1 LCNKY
6 IGCRLDNL
14 KKLQSLSKHFT
25 VLYVED
31 NPSLRDNAQKL
42 LKKFFKRVTVAEDG
56 QEGLEKF
63 KQFRY
68 PIVITDIKMP
78 RLDGVSL
85 IKKIKLI
92 SPQTKIVV
100 LSAFDDKEYLLE
112 FIEEGVF
119 KFLKK
124 PVSLQRLTDVL
135 YDVVVKL
142 REENHSINSL
152 SETQDSNKSGEEN
165 STDESEKNFNDTKLL
180 FELLEKMKNEN
191 KKLELHNYYKGLSIT
206 NDASIIHIDHEKES
220 IIIHTSFIQQKA
232 IQHEE
237 VTYIVSES
245 LPYVVFGGEIELLSF
260 DKGEMKLQKLSFTK
274 SSPVDRETVRVYP
287 EKGYEI
293 SLFAGDEKLQSDIT
307 IQDISLNGV
316 RITMSTL
323 PAGLRINE
331 KLHVEINLGKSD
343 FYVNVGVSIYRIDES
358 ETMFQIVLLFETPQ
372 RKQLTKYITKRQMA
386 IIREFKGIQNGQ

>member
-1 LCNKY
+1 M
-6 IGCRLDNL
+6 DNL

-220 IIIHTSFIQQKA
+220 IIINTSFIQQKA

-331 KLHVEINLGKSD
+331 KLRVEINLGKSD